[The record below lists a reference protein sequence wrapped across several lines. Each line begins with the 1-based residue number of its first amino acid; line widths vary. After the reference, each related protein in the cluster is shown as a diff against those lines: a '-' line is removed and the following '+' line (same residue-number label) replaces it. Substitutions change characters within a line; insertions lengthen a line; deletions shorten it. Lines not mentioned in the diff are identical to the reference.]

1 MKGKWYTKIT
11 SAKIIGIPYTY
22 VDSDPPDSCPD
33 KKNPG
38 YTVYFLFKGYIADE
52 FGPEVTQT
60 QKEES
65 KDGDGEDGP
74 RPKQPRS
81 SADRIGTSEVGILG
95 RILVIKIQSKPPSNL
110 LY

>member
-1 MKGKWYTKIT
+1 M
-11 SAKIIGIPYTY
+11 
-22 VDSDPPDSCPD
+22 
-33 KKNPG
+33 
-38 YTVYFLFKGYIADE
+38 KGYIADE
-52 FGPEVTQT
+52 FGPEITQT

-95 RILVIKIQSKPPSNL
+95 GIIIIIKNKANLPVIYYTSSPLEVHVSETYWL
-110 LY
+110 A

>member
-1 MKGKWYTKIT
+1 MSRQNKKRLYG
-11 SAKIIGIPYTY
+11 II
-22 VDSDPPDSCPD
+22 
-33 KKNPG
+33 
-38 YTVYFLFKGYIADE
+38 FLKGYIADE
-52 FGPEVTQT
+52 FGPEITQT

-81 SADRIGTSEVGILG
+81 SADRTGTSEVGILG
-95 RILVIKIQSKPPSNL
+95 GIIIIKKQSKSPSNL